1 MKFNHN
7 GIGKLAD
14 AQSCTVTEKRNGSY
28 ELKLVCPAD
37 GIHAEMLEEGN
48 IILAK
53 PSDTMQSQPFR
64 IYKITT
70 PIDGKLEV
78 QARHISY
85 QLNFIT
91 VSPFSVTGCA
101 GAMQGLKSHAASDC
115 PFDVWTDVDSSATFT
130 LGIPSSFRNC
140 LGGMAGSVL
149 DVFGGEFEW
158 DRYTVKFHKTR
169 GADHNVHIIYGK
181 NLTDFK
187 MEKSIENT
195 ITGAHPYWVDNEIQA
210 VMELPEKVVL
220 QSKRSIP
227 YQKITVLDCTSNFQE
242 KPSEAALRE
251 YAQNY
256 IDTTDLTEPEIDI
269 KIDFL
274 QLWNTLGYEDIVE
287 AERVSLCDTVHVF
300 ISKLGIEVSS
310 KVTETEY
317 DALLERYNSITLSNS
332 TVSSRNSSLTG
343 SLNSIRNT
351 ATIAY
356 DTAVRAETAVGEQV
370 GGITA
375 SIIYDGALFAAL
387 FGLHYKNETDNKG
400 NTTRYAFNAAT
411 LKQSTVAWKNS
422 SAGLFVS
429 TDGGKTWG
437 YGWEA
442 DDTAVRTA
450 ILLEQT
456 LKELDDRYKKATELS
471 EELLKELDERYKT
484 ATAISAEL
492 QKTLDQRYETAKKLS
507 KDLYEELDKR
517 YGTLTEISE
526 DLQKELDERYS
537 AAKKLS
543 EEVEKEL
550 DEKYQP
556 SVPVSETAPEA
567 PAADTLWVDKKNLRL
582 KLWDG
587 EQWQTIGHEPEQPT
601 EPTTP
606 TEPEKPEPENP
617 DTEGKD
623 NGNKEET
630 DDKKTD
636 QEGGGRVMVTS
647 IYQKVELSLTENLIP
662 VTVPVKQY
670 DNKARKVRCVLYN
683 NSVQYSVPQDCI
695 VACSGTRPDGTIF
708 HYTSE
713 TASDLVFVENGAV
726 VFTIT
731 TFMTAQAGR
740 FPLDVVMLST
750 AGDVLGSF
758 SLTLKV
764 ERAAI
769 NNGKIA
775 TYTYAGVVEAIRK
788 GLLEVYITDDGYFA
802 VVSEDGLGFSDKSES
817 STIQKFIENLLN
829 CTVTDDGY
837 LAFTTEDGLKL
848 IFSMDGDGRLI
859 VEFTN
864 G

>member
-1 MKFNHN
+1 MIPCLYDSREMKFDHN

-28 ELKLVCPAD
+28 ELKLICPAD

-91 VSPFSVTGCA
+91 VSPFSVTGCV

-115 PFDVWTDVDSSATFT
+115 PFEVWTDVESSATFT
-130 LGIPSSFRNC
+130 LGVPSSFRNC
-140 LGGMAGSVL
+140 LGGMVGSVL

-158 DRYTVKFHKTR
+158 DRYTVRFHKAR

-195 ITGAHPYWVDNEIQA
+195 ITGVHPYWVDNETQA

-274 QLWNTLGYEDIVE
+274 QLWNTPGYEDIVE

-351 ATIAY
+351 AVIAY

-387 FGLHYKNETDNKG
+387 FGLHYKNETDSKG
-400 NTTRYAFNAAT
+400 NTIRYAFNAVS

-422 SAGLFVS
+422 PAGLFVS

-437 YGWEA
+437 YGWES
-442 DDTAVRTA
+442 DDTAVKTA

-471 EELLKELDERYKT
+471 EELDDRYKT
-484 ATAISAEL
+484 ATALSSAL
-492 QKTLDQRYETAKKLS
+492 QEQLDQRYETAKKLS
-507 KDLYEELDKR
+507 KELSEELDRR
-517 YGTLTEISE
+517 YGNVTTLSE
-526 DLQKELDERYS
+526 ALQKELDERYS
-537 AAKKLS
+537 VAKKLS
-543 EEVEKEL
+543 EDVEKEL
-550 DEKYQP
+550 DKKYQP
-556 SVPVSETAPEA
+556 SIPVSETAPEEPGNDA
-567 PAADTLWVDKKNLRL
+567 LWVDKKNLRL

-587 EQWQTIGHEPEQPT
+587 ENWRIVGYEPEDPKD
-601 EPTTP
+601 
-606 TEPEKPEPENP
+606 PEKPVEPEGP
-617 DTEGKD
+617 DNTGQGGGESDGS
-623 NGNKEET
+623 KEET
-630 DDKKTD
+630 DSGNTD
-636 QEGGGRVMVTS
+636 TGSTGDGS
-647 IYQKVELSLTENLIP
+647 
-662 VTVPVKQY
+662 
-670 DNKARKVRCVLYN
+670 DN
-683 NSVQYSVPQDCI
+683 
-695 VACSGTRPDGTIF
+695 
-708 HYTSE
+708 SE
-713 TASDLVFVENGAV
+713 TSPDL
-726 VFTIT
+726 
-731 TFMTAQAGR
+731 
-740 FPLDVVMLST
+740 S
-750 AGDVLGSF
+750 GD
-758 SLTLKV
+758 
-764 ERAAI
+764 
-769 NNGKIA
+769 
-775 TYTYAGVVEAIRK
+775 
-788 GLLEVYITDDGYFA
+788 
-802 VVSEDGLGFSDKSES
+802 
-817 STIQKFIENLLN
+817 
-829 CTVTDDGY
+829 
-837 LAFTTEDGLKL
+837 
-848 IFSMDGDGRLI
+848 
-859 VEFTN
+859 
-864 G
+864 

>member
-1 MKFNHN
+1 MASWKCRH
-7 GIGKLAD
+7 GIFPTSHFISG
-14 AQSCTVTEKRNGSY
+14 TVRF
-28 ELKLVCPAD
+28 A
-37 GIHAEMLEEGN
+37 
-48 IILAK
+48 
-53 PSDTMQSQPFR
+53 
-64 IYKITT
+64 
-70 PIDGKLEV
+70 
-78 QARHISY
+78 
-85 QLNFIT
+85 
-91 VSPFSVTGCA
+91 VTGCV
-101 GAMQGLKSHAASDC
+101 GAMRGLKSHAASDC
-115 PFDVWTDVDSSATFT
+115 PFNVWADVESSATFT
-130 LGIPSSFRNC
+130 LGVPSSFRNC

-158 DRYTVKFHKTR
+158 DRYTVKFHKAR

-195 ITGAHPYWVDNEIQA
+195 ITGVHPYWVDNETQA

-274 QLWNTLGYEDIVE
+274 QLWNTPGYEDIVE

-387 FGLHYKNETDNKG
+387 FGLHYKNETDSKG

-437 YGWEA
+437 YGWES
-442 DDTAVRTA
+442 DDTAVKTA

-456 LKELDDRYKKATELS
+456 LKELDDRYKKAAELS

-484 ATAISAEL
+484 ATALSSEL
-492 QKTLDQRYETAKKLS
+492 QEQLDQQYETAKKLS
-507 KDLYEELDKR
+507 KELYGELDRR
-517 YGTLTEISE
+517 YGSATTLSE
-526 DLQKELDERYS
+526 ALQKELDERYS
-537 AAKKLS
+537 VAKKLS
-543 EEVEKEL
+543 EDVEKEL
-550 DEKYQP
+550 DKKYQP
-556 SVPVSETAPEA
+556 SIPVSEIAPEEPGNDA
-567 PAADTLWVDKKNLRL
+567 LWVDKKNLRL

-587 EQWQTIGHEPEQPT
+587 ENWRIVGYESEDPK
-601 EPTTP
+601 
-606 TEPEKPEPENP
+606 EPEKPVEPEGP
-617 DTEGKD
+617 DNTGQGGSESDGS
-623 NGNKEET
+623 KEET
-630 DDKKTD
+630 NSGNTGSTGD
-636 QEGGGRVMVTS
+636 S
-647 IYQKVELSLTENLIP
+647 S
-662 VTVPVKQY
+662 
-670 DNKARKVRCVLYN
+670 N
-683 NSVQYSVPQDCI
+683 NSETSPDL
-695 VACSGTRPDGTIF
+695 SGD
-708 HYTSE
+708 
-713 TASDLVFVENGAV
+713 
-726 VFTIT
+726 
-731 TFMTAQAGR
+731 
-740 FPLDVVMLST
+740 
-750 AGDVLGSF
+750 
-758 SLTLKV
+758 
-764 ERAAI
+764 
-769 NNGKIA
+769 
-775 TYTYAGVVEAIRK
+775 
-788 GLLEVYITDDGYFA
+788 
-802 VVSEDGLGFSDKSES
+802 
-817 STIQKFIENLLN
+817 
-829 CTVTDDGY
+829 
-837 LAFTTEDGLKL
+837 
-848 IFSMDGDGRLI
+848 
-859 VEFTN
+859 
-864 G
+864 

>member
-1 MKFNHN
+1 MIPCLYDSREMKFDHN

-91 VSPFSVTGCA
+91 VSPFSVTGCV
-101 GAMQGLKSHAASDC
+101 GAMKGLKSHAASDC
-115 PFDVWTDVDSSATFT
+115 PFEVWTDVESSATFT
-130 LGIPSSFRNC
+130 LGVPSSFRNC
-140 LGGMAGSVL
+140 LGGMDGSAL
-149 DVFGGEFEW
+149 DTFGGEFEW
-158 DRYTVKFHKTR
+158 DRYTVKFHKARAR

-187 MEKSIENT
+187 MERSIENT
-195 ITGAHPYWVDNEIQA
+195 ITGVHPYWVDSETQK

-220 QSKRSIP
+220 MSKKSVP
-227 YQKITVLDCTSNFQE
+227 YQKIIVLDCTSDFQE
-242 KPSEAALRE
+242 KPTEAALRE

-274 QLWNTLGYEDIVE
+274 QLWNTPGYEDIVE
-287 AERVSLCDTVHVF
+287 AEQVSLCDTVHVY

-387 FGLHYKNETDNKG
+387 FGLHYKNETDSKG

-437 YGWEA
+437 YGWES
-442 DDTAVRTA
+442 DDTAVKTA
-450 ILLEQT
+450 ILLEQP

-471 EELLKELDERYKT
+471 EELLKELDARYKT
-484 ATAISAEL
+484 ATSISAEL

-507 KDLYEELDKR
+507 KELYEELDKR
-517 YGTLTEISE
+517 YDTLTEISE
-526 DLQKELDERYS
+526 DLQKKLDERY
-537 AAKKLS
+537 
-543 EEVEKEL
+543 
-550 DEKYQP
+550 QP
-556 SVPVSETAPEA
+556 SIPVSETAPEEPGNDA
-567 PAADTLWVDKKNLRL
+567 LWVDKKNLRL

-587 EQWQTIGHEPEQPT
+587 ENWQIVGYEPEDQKD
-601 EPTTP
+601 
-606 TEPEKPEPENP
+606 PEKPVEPEEP
-617 DTEGKD
+617 DNTGQGGGESDGS
-623 NGNKEET
+623 KEET
-630 DDKKTD
+630 DSGNTD
-636 QEGGGRVMVTS
+636 TGSTGDGS
-647 IYQKVELSLTENLIP
+647 
-662 VTVPVKQY
+662 
-670 DNKARKVRCVLYN
+670 DN
-683 NSVQYSVPQDCI
+683 
-695 VACSGTRPDGTIF
+695 
-708 HYTSE
+708 SE
-713 TASDLVFVENGAV
+713 TSQDL
-726 VFTIT
+726 
-731 TFMTAQAGR
+731 
-740 FPLDVVMLST
+740 S
-750 AGDVLGSF
+750 GD
-758 SLTLKV
+758 
-764 ERAAI
+764 
-769 NNGKIA
+769 
-775 TYTYAGVVEAIRK
+775 
-788 GLLEVYITDDGYFA
+788 
-802 VVSEDGLGFSDKSES
+802 
-817 STIQKFIENLLN
+817 
-829 CTVTDDGY
+829 
-837 LAFTTEDGLKL
+837 
-848 IFSMDGDGRLI
+848 
-859 VEFTN
+859 
-864 G
+864 